1 VTNEGGQVLW
11 DFHLFLLLNVIFISD
26 SLMMTDDSIR
36 LRSLDGR
43 TGFRIP
49 IRHPAGDS
57 IRTVAVIYSRGLVS
71 IRLKLCR
78 LVKVGFHIGYAICCE
93 KWRRDTQHND
103 AQHNDTKHYDLQHNN
118 K

>member
-1 VTNEGGQVLW
+1 MNKVKQVLW
-11 DFHLFLLLNVIFISD
+11 DFHLFLLFNMIFISD

-57 IRTVAVIYSRGLVS
+57 IRPAAVIYSGGLVL
-71 IRLKLCR
+71 I
-78 LVKVGFHIGYAICCE
+78 
-93 KWRRDTQHND
+93 
-103 AQHNDTKHYDLQHNN
+103 
-118 K
+118 